1 MLRRILS
8 VLANVS
14 AVLLIFIVFNL
25 NGMHVSNMMMND
37 EKTSAGMSVARVEN
51 PVAKFAIMYAPASP
65 ELRKDLHSGEI
76 PAPAGY
82 DPEGVISQGC
92 YGERAYLMADKKNI
106 GVHVLMRWIRS
117 ENRWVQYGHT
127 IREGIAAPPTDP
139 NDVVIPVRFI
149 FKRVVALD
157 CRESPK
163 IEAED
168 MLNQYSLVTLRY
180 IPGMEERWII
190 ESSIIPSNERE

>member
-1 MLRRILS
+1 MRNHIANAIIYLGAMLI
-8 VLANVS
+8 VA
-14 AVLLIFIVFNL
+14 AVFDYTGAEVEYYNRK
-25 NGMHVSNMMMND
+25 GD
-37 EKTSAGMSVARVEN
+37 EASERMSVAGTDN
-51 PVAKFAIMYAPASP
+51 PLAKFAIMYAPASP